1 MRRDLGAALERAL
14 DEKVRFKQ
22 GERERTVT
30 KAEMG
35 IEQLV
40 NQFAKGDRH
49 ARRDLIDLAGRLGV
63 DLTRGRHQAIETALS
78 ATHEQILESYV
89 SRRAGLTA
97 SLTSPPVFAPSDLL
111 DDDDV
116 GEH

>member
-1 MRRDLGAALERAL
+1 MHPDLSAALERAL

-22 GERERTVT
+22 GEKERMMT

-35 IEQLV
+35 IAQLV

-49 ARRDLIDLAGRLGV
+49 ARRDLVDLAGKLGV
-63 DLTRGRHQAIETALS
+63 DLIRGQPQAVETAFS
-78 ATHEQILESYV
+78 ATHEQILESYIA
-89 SRRAGLTA
+89 RRTGA
-97 SLTSPPVFAPSDLL
+97 SSASTPVFAPPDLL

-116 GEH
+116 DEH